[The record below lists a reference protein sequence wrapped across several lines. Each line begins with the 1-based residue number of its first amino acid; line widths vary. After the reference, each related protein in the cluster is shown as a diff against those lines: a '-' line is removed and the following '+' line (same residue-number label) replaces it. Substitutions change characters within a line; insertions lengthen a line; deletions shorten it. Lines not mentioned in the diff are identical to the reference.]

1 MKNIWFFSIVLLF
14 LVSSCQEKKSSN
26 NLTAAKP
33 EFVDLIIKNA
43 KIYSVDSGFTKAEA
57 IAIKKG
63 EIVFIGSTVEVEKQ
77 YKSINVEDL
86 NGAFVY
92 PGFADPHCHFLG
104 YARTLLNVDLV
115 GTASQEDVIEKA
127 SDFFGENPEGW
138 VQGRGWDQNDWA
150 ESGWDVSQF
159 PSKEALDKA
168 FPNNP
173 VAFRRVDGH
182 ALWVNSK
189 ALKMAEI
196 RAALKI
202 EGGEVVVD
210 ENGEP
215 TGVLL
220 DNAADLVLNIIPE
233 NIKGRDAEAIQRA
246 QQNCFAVGLTFL
258 HDAGLPLND
267 VLFLKEQY
275 EQEKLKMRIYQM
287 ISHEEETVDYFEANG
302 PINTDRFW
310 VRSIKCYMDGALG
323 SRGAW
328 LKKPYHDAGG
338 QIGLQVTQNDAM
350 RLLLQRALRMKFQV
364 NTHAIGDMAVKNT
377 LNLYSEVL
385 DGNTNI
391 KWRIEHSQV
400 VDVEDLAMYAKYSII
415 PSIQA
420 THATSDMY
428 WADERLGDRIETAYA
443 YQDLLK
449 TNGWILNGSDFP
461 VENINPLYGF
471 YAAVARMD
479 QEGYPEGGF
488 QMENALTREQAL
500 RAMTIWAAKGA
511 FLESELGSLE
521 LGKKADFVILE
532 KDLMTAP
539 INELYKLKVLRTYI
553 NGEQVYKANS

>member
-1 MKNIWFFSIVLLF
+1 MKKILIFAIS
-14 LVSSCQEKKSSN
+14 LVVILASCKEETKP
-26 NLTAAKP
+26 TTVDAAEP
-33 EFVDLIIKNA
+33 TTVDLILKNA
-43 KIYSVDSGFTKAEA
+43 TIYTVDSGFTTADAMAVKN
-57 IAIKKG
+57 G
-63 EIVFIGSTVEVEKQ
+63 EIVFIGNAVELEKHFQ
-77 YKSINVEDL
+77 SKHLEDL
-86 NGAFVY
+86 EGAFVY

-115 GTASQEDVIEKA
+115 GTLSQQDVVEKA
-127 SDFFGENPEGW
+127 SEFFGENPEGW
-138 VQGRGWDQNDWA
+138 VQGRGWDQNDWS
-150 ESGWDVSQF
+150 ESGWDVSKF
-159 PSKEALDKA
+159 PSKEVLDEA

-182 ALWVNSK
+182 AVWVNSK
-189 ALKMAEI
+189 ALEMAQIFKAQE
-196 RAALKI
+196 I
-202 EGGEVVVD
+202 EGGEIVID
-210 ENGEP
+210 QNGEP
-215 TGVLL
+215 TGILI

-233 NIKGRDAEAIQRA
+233 NIKERDAEAIQRA
-246 QQNCFAVGLTFL
+246 QKNCFAVGLTFL

-267 VLFLKEQY
+267 VLFLKDQY
-275 EQEKLKMRIYQM
+275 EQEKLKLRIYQM
-287 ISHEEETVDYFEANG
+287 ISHEEEAVDYFEANG
-302 PINTDRFW
+302 AILTDRFW
-310 VRSIKCYMDGALG
+310 VASIKCYMDGALG

-328 LKKPYHDAGG
+328 LKQPYHDASG
-338 QIGLQVTQNDAM
+338 QSGLQVTQNEAM
-350 RLLLQRALRMKFQV
+350 RLLLQRALKMKFQV

-377 LNLYSEVL
+377 LTLYSEVI
-385 DGNTNI
+385 DSSSNFR
-391 KWRIEHSQV
+391 WRIEHSQV
-400 VDVEDLAMYAKYSII
+400 VDKVDLAIYAKYSII

-428 WADERLGDRIETAYA
+428 WADERLGNRIETAYA
-443 YQDLLK
+443 YQELLK
-449 TNGWILNGSDFP
+449 TNGWIMNGSDFP

-479 QEGYPEGGF
+479 QKEYPEGGF

-500 RAMTIWAAKGA
+500 KAMTIWAAKGA

>member
-1 MKNIWFFSIVLLF
+1 MKKIWFFAISIVFILE
-14 LVSSCQEKKSSN
+14 SCKEK
-26 NLTAAKP
+26 TKP
-33 EFVDLIIKNA
+33 TTVDAPEPTMVDLIIKNA
-43 KIYSVDSGFTKAEA
+43 TIYTVDSGFTTAEA
-57 IAIKKG
+57 MAVKNR
-63 EIVFIGSTVEVEKQ
+63 EIVFIGSAVELEKHYQ
-77 YKSINVEDL
+77 SNNIEDL
-86 NGAFVY
+86 EGAFVY

-115 GTASQEDVIEKA
+115 GTISQDDVVEKA
-127 SDFFGENPEGW
+127 VAFFGENPEGW
-138 VQGRGWDQNDWA
+138 IQGRGWDQNDWE
-150 ESGWDVSQF
+150 ESGWDVSKF
-159 PSKEALDKA
+159 PTKEVLDKA

-182 ALWVNSK
+182 TVWVNSK
-189 ALKMAEI
+189 ALEMAEI
-196 RAALKI
+196 FKAQEI
-202 EGGEVVVD
+202 DGGEIVVN
-210 ENGEP
+210 ENGKP
-215 TGVLL
+215 TGILI

-233 NIKGRDAEAIQRA
+233 NVKERDDEAVQRA

-258 HDAGLPLND
+258 HDAGLPLDD
-267 VLFLKEQY
+267 VLFLKEQF

-302 PINTDRFW
+302 PIITDRFW

-328 LKKPYHDAGG
+328 LKQSYHDASG
-338 QIGLQVTQNDAM
+338 QSGLQVTQNEAM
-350 RLLLQRALRMKFQV
+350 RSLLQRALKMKFQV
-364 NTHAIGDMAVKNT
+364 NTHAIGDMAVNNT

-385 DGNTNI
+385 DSTSNI
-391 KWRIEHSQV
+391 RWRIEHSQV
-400 VDVEDLAMYAKYSII
+400 VEKTDLAMYAKYSII

-443 YQDLLK
+443 YQELLK

-479 QEGYPEGGF
+479 QKGYPEGGF

-500 RAMTIWAAKGA
+500 KAMTIWAAKGA
-511 FLESELGSLE
+511 YLESELGSLE
-521 LGKKADFVILE
+521 IGKKADFVVLE

-539 INELYKLKVLRTYI
+539 IDELFKLKVLRTYI
-553 NGEQVYKANS
+553 NG